1 MARDDLRRA
10 AFIYCE
16 EPPLNQP
23 TPGELFERHHI
34 TLFRYAYRMTRQRDV
49 AEDIVQ
55 ETFARVV
62 RRIEQ
67 YEPRGRDLQW
77 LFTIVRR
84 LLLDRQR
91 TLERRPA
98 EPSDHTERAGEA
110 QQELSIALREALDTL
125 QELDREAFLLREVG
139 GLTYQEI
146 AIVTDSTVDSVRS
159 RIYRAR
165 LQLRTT
171 LSSGI

>member
-1 MARDDLRRA
+1 
-10 AFIYCE
+10 
-16 EPPLNQP
+16 
-23 TPGELFERHHI
+23 
-34 TLFRYAYRMTRQRDV
+34 MTRQRDI

-62 RRIEQ
+62 RRMER
-67 YEPRGRDLQW
+67 YDPRGRDLQW

-91 TLERRPA
+91 TLARRPA
-98 EPSDHTERAGEA
+98 EPLDHAERAGEA

-125 QELDREAFLLREVG
+125 QEVEREAFLLREVG

-146 AIVTDSTVDSVRS
+146 ATVTHSTVDSVRS

-165 LQLRTT
+165 VQLREA
-171 LSSGI
+171 LSTGI